1 MATTTP
7 RHYSDFELQQ
17 IAETIRV
24 HQIGRQA
31 CAMIGAHEFVYGLD
45 TKEGAGPFLRFR
57 IKGCRRVS
65 IIKVTLNPSDTYT
78 MTFLKVR
85 GMDVRIIE
93 ELDGL
98 YADQLRS
105 TIESVTGL
113 AVSL

>member
-1 MATTTP
+1 MATTTT

-24 HQIGRQA
+24 QQIGRPA

-45 TKEGAGPFLRFR
+45 TEAGPFLRFR
-57 IKGCRRVS
+57 IKGSKKANLV
-65 IIKVTLNPSDTYT
+65 KVTLLPSDTYR
-78 MTFLKVR
+78 MTFYKTH
-85 GMDVRIIE
+85 GMDVRIAE